1 VIAVS
6 EADTRGVRGIAEAI
20 AERHDRGMHRS
31 EPDWTLVQTP
41 ERYLS
46 GQESALMSLLNGGP
60 GLPTFGPRPFE
71 RGVRGRPTLVQNVET
86 LAHIGLIGRF
96 GGEWFRELG
105 TAQHP
110 GSTLLSVSGA
120 VSAPGVYEI
129 AHGMALAELF
139 QWVGAEADVQAVL
152 VGGYFGTWLS
162 GSDVGRVRLAGESLA
177 EFGAALGAGV
187 IVALPR
193 AACPVAETARI
204 ADWFEAEGAGQC
216 GPCVNGLAAISD
228 TVRAI
233 AAGAASRDD
242 LDDLDR
248 WTRELRGRGSCQH
261 PDGAVRFVSSAL
273 RVFGAEFHDHARNG
287 HCERCSHPP
296 VLPGRAGFPFAAAA

>member
-1 VIAVS
+1 
-6 EADTRGVRGIAEAI
+6 
-20 AERHDRGMHRS
+20 
-31 EPDWTLVQTP
+31 
-41 ERYLS
+41 
-46 GQESALMSLLNGGP
+46 
-60 GLPTFGPRPFE
+60 
-71 RGVRGRPTLVQNVET
+71 VRGRPTLVQNIET

-110 GSTLLSVSGA
+110 GSTLVSVSGA

-129 AHGMALAELF
+129 AHGMELAELF
-139 QWVGAEADVQAVL
+139 QWVGAEADVHAVL

-228 TVRAI
+228 AVRAI

-248 WTRELRGRGSCQH
+248 WTRELRGRGTCQH